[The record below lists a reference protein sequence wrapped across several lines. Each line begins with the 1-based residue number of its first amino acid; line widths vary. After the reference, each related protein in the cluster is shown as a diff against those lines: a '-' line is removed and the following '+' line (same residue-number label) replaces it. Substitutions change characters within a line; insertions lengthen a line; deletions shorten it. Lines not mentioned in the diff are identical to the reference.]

1 MMYVEVPES
10 SGLDLA
16 HLFSPIVTVARYEGD
31 SADIHA
37 PPWTCIPPQ
46 KVFYFHQPRHTVVE
60 LFSKLAFSAVNS
72 TPSVSNLLFVK
83 SVI

>member
-16 HLFSPIVTVARYEGD
+16 HLFSPVVTIARYEGD
-31 SADIHA
+31 SGDIAA

-46 KVFYFHQPRHTVVE
+46 KVFDFHQPRHTVVE
-60 LFSKLAFSAVNS
+60 LFFKLALSGVNS
-72 TPSVSNLLFVK
+72 TPSVSSLLVVK
-83 SVI
+83 PVL